1 MLIIDNKIIES
12 EEDGI
17 RDYLNYPVLRLLN
30 KENKFIN
37 LINKKIY
44 EDILCFNDVSR
55 QILSEYEL
63 NTSINILT
71 EYIVRFNKNNI
82 ISIPIEFN
90 QFIGLNNISY
100 IKSYNYD
107 FNLEKEINLR
117 DIFDKLIDYK
127 KIIIDAIKFQLSNV
141 LECYET
147 EMEYELINF
156 IQSIEI
162 YDNQPFYIESDGLV
176 ICFSSYEMGSSITSI
191 LEFKLMY
198 EDNINYFSDYFI
210 SEILSKI

>member
-147 EMEYELINF
+147 EIEYELINF

-162 YDNQPFYIESDGLV
+162 YDDQHFYIESDGLV
-176 ICFSSYEMGSSITSI
+176 ICFSSYEMGSSITNI
-191 LEFKLMY
+191 IEFKLMY